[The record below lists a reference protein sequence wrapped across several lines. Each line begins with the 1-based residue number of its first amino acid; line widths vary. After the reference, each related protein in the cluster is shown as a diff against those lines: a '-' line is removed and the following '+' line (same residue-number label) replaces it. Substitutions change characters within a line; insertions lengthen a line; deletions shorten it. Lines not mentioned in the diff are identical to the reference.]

1 MVICPKLM
9 QGLDGSSRMILGLEK
24 SELEGKN
31 KEEFRAR
38 KRWTELE
45 WNFMDME
52 VQTSHKGGGK
62 PLISQGLESLKGYEN
77 HSQQTELT
85 QKKIIL
91 FIHVSMLGR
100 PSLLKEFGF
109 VFELQR

>member
-1 MVICPKLM
+1 M

-85 QKKIIL
+85 QKKNNL
-91 FIHVSMLGR
+91 IHSCSPCLAV
-100 PSLLKEFGF
+100 PPF
-109 VFELQR
+109 

>member
-1 MVICPKLM
+1 ME

-45 WNFMDME
+45 WNFMELE
-52 VQTSHKGGGK
+52 VQTSHKGSGK
-62 PLISQGLESLKGYEN
+62 PLISLILESLKNYEN
-77 HSQQTELT
+77 HSHKSESLR
-85 QKKIIL
+85 KIKSYFL
-91 FIHVSMLGR
+91 LG
-100 PSLLKEFGF
+100 
-109 VFELQR
+109 